1 MLRDHPMEYR
11 IIEKLIEENKV
22 QTLASYLADL
32 TRNNHYVL
40 GPHTF
45 SPNGYDPPPSEP
57 PFDPKRSEYLK
68 LTMQSLVMIA
78 CHHPHQSPDVIT
90 LLLSRKFRKHVTL
103 NKCEWYYHQLHSWSC
118 VAPLHVACTG
128 YSQNLALV
136 KTLVKLGADVNLK
149 TACCGQTPLHLA
161 LTSYGTEE
169 AVAIV
174 RYLIGRGAKVNAT
187 DACGNTPLALL
198 LHRGEKSKK
207 EELANVLLSRRLKV
221 NVLNNVGFGAL
232 HYASF
237 HNEAWAVKRLLSKGA
252 STMFNTA
259 DDRKYKPTSPL
270 FLTSSEEVSKMFT
283 SRFSCPLS
291 CKIDSLLLVGAS
303 ESARQKKQHKR
314 LWEEAFVLRE
324 GHGIFPGEVHN
335 IGKWKEMTTL
345 EELREHT
352 RRSSDGLP
360 IAQIVLVQERCLG
373 YFGDLGMLKDIAT
386 LQTSFF
392 NEEDVRT
399 HYFKRLIHCLKN
411 TSFPH
416 WLISIETHW
425 KRELACFTHAV
436 NIATRVVCRPY
447 KKEECSLED
456 SGTLERFAEL
466 CIDLL
471 EALEYN
477 YTHMLCTKGISR
489 TKELD
494 EFIWSL
500 LNIFVSWYRLLYAQG
515 MVSEHN
521 ALQPLKDSIQK
532 LVDKNVLFLGT
543 TLLHFFPSMFIKSR
557 HTMDV
562 YELILQ
568 TDGVEPY
575 VNMVSKEGH
584 RPLHCVAMSPCKRM
598 VSHYI
603 RWYDED
609 EEEEEDERSSVER
622 MVSLILSLLENGA
635 HLDAVNGQG
644 YNVWNYSTGL
654 YQLLPPAPRPLAC
667 IAANVIVREI
677 PYKLLDTVPPRLKHF
692 IDLHNPDCCHDY
704 SDCVAL

>member
-1 MLRDHPMEYR
+1 MEYR

-22 QTLASYLADL
+22 QTLASYFADL
-32 TRNNHYVL
+32 ARDDRYVL

-45 SPNGYDPPPSEP
+45 SPNGFDAPPSEP

-169 AVAIV
+169 AVDIV

-198 LHRGEKSKK
+198 LHRGEKAKK

-221 NVLNNVGFGAL
+221 NILNKFGFGAL
-232 HYASF
+232 HYAAF

-252 STMFNTA
+252 SPMFNTA
-259 DDRKYKPTSPL
+259 EDRKSKPTSPL
-270 FLTSSEEVSKMFT
+270 FLTSSEEVSKIFT

-303 ESARQKKQHKR
+303 ESARQEKKHVK
-314 LWEEAFVLRE
+314 LWEEALALRE
-324 GHGIFPGEVHN
+324 GHGIFPSEVHN
-335 IGKWKEMTTL
+335 IGKWKEIRTL
-345 EELREHT
+345 QEFRDQV
-352 RRSSDGLP
+352 RRPSDGVP
-360 IAQIVLVQERCLG
+360 IAQIVLIHERCLG
-373 YFGDLGMLKDIAT
+373 SFGDLDVLKKIAHT
-386 LQTSFF
+386 HPSLFD
-392 NEEDVRT
+392 EEGVRT
-399 HYFKRLIHCLKN
+399 HFLKRLIQCLKN

-416 WLISIETHW
+416 WLISIETQW
-425 KRELACFTHAV
+425 KRELACFAHAV
-436 NIATRVVCRPY
+436 NVATRVVCQPY
-447 KKEECSLED
+447 MKEECSLED
-456 SGTLERFAEL
+456 SGSLEHFAEL

-477 YTHMLCTKGISR
+477 YTHMLCTKGINR
-489 TKELD
+489 TRELN

-500 LNIFVSWYRLLYAQG
+500 LNIFVSWYRLLFTQG

-521 ALQPLKDSIQK
+521 AMQPLKDSIQK
-532 LVDKNVLFLGT
+532 LVDKNILFLGT
-543 TLLHFFPSMFIKSR
+543 TLLHFLPDMFSKSR
-557 HTMDV
+557 HTMDI

-584 RPLHCVAMSPCKRM
+584 RPIHCVVKSKYQRVMG
-598 VSHYI
+598 YYTY
-603 RWYDED
+603 WYDED
-609 EEEEEDERSSVER
+609 EEEEDEHSAMER
-622 MVSLILSLLENGA
+622 MVSLVFSLQENGA
-635 HLDAVNGQG
+635 HLDAVNGLG
-644 YNVWNYSTGL
+644 HNIWNYSTAL
-654 YQLLPPAPRPLAC
+654 YQFIPPAPRPLAC

-692 IDLHNPDCCHDY
+692 IDFHNPDCCHDY